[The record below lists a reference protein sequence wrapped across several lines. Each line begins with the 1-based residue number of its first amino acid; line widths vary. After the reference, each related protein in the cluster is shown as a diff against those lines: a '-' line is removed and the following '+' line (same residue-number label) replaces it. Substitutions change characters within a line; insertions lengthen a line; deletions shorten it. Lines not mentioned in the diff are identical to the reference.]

1 MKNLLRFGTPN
12 AKLKALET
20 SEYNLTRKKVA
31 TFSLPSGYTCPGAKE
46 CLSYAN
52 RKTGKIKDGKHTK
65 FRCFQASAE
74 AVYPSL
80 RNMVWNNFD
89 ALRKAEKEAAEGRE
103 SIEMAKLILKSLEDV
118 KFDILRVHV
127 GGDFFSLN
135 YFKAWKMVAHN
146 LPDKLF
152 YAYTKS
158 LNFWEGSRNSL
169 PSNFILTA
177 SRGGHHDELI
187 DEYNLKCAEVVFSEE
202 EAAEKGLEIDHDDSH
217 AAYSDESFALLI
229 HGTQPKGSEA
239 SQALQ
244 KLRKKGKGGYSNKR
258 KAVA

>member
-31 TFSLPSGYTCPGAKE
+31 TFSLPSGYTCPGARE

-89 ALRKAEKEAAEGRE
+89 ALRKAEKEAAEGRG
-103 SIEMAKLILKSLEDV
+103 SIAMAELILKSLENV

-127 GGDFFSLN
+127 GGDFFSKE
-135 YFKAWKMVAHN
+135 YFRAWCIVADSM
-146 LPDKLF
+146 PDKHF

-158 LNFWEGSRNSL
+158 LKMWTEYSYNL
-169 PSNFILTA
+169 PSNFELTS
-177 SRGGHHDELI
+177 SRGGEWDELI
-187 DEYNLKCAEVVFSEE
+187 DEHDLKCSEVVFSEE
-202 EAAEKGLEIDHDDSH
+202 EAVEKGLEIDHDDSH
-217 AAYSDESFALLI
+217 AAFGFMALSPL
-229 HGTQPKGSEA
+229 EVM
-239 SQALQ
+239 QARLC
-244 KLRKKGKGGYSNKR
+244 KNLKR
-258 KAVA
+258 KARLVTVTNERL